1 MSKRTSDKNNEVN
14 YLFYLFHNNKKEAY
28 NYLLT
33 LELENL
39 KNIRNEWNSTLLH
52 YAIWCACD
60 KSIKYLVSKKVDI
73 NHLNDN
79 GEGCLMW
86 CARKL
91 DVDNFKFLL
100 ENGGDPTIKTIYG
113 ETIIDIIGSW
123 IMFPDG
129 NKIESIKLLLQNYIK

>member
-1 MSKRTSDKNNEVN
+1 MPKRTLNEVN

-33 LELENL
+33 LELEDL

-52 YAIWCACD
+52 YAIWCGCN
-60 KSIKYLVSKKVDI
+60 KSIKYLVDKGVNI
-73 NHLNDN
+73 NAINDN
-79 GEGCLMW
+79 DETCLMW

-100 ENGGDPTIKTIYG
+100 KNGGNPNIKTFLG

-123 IMFPDG
+123 IMFPDE
-129 NKIESIKLLLQNYIK
+129 NKIESINLLLQNYMKE